1 MHRKKLILHKNSS
14 RVLFYIAFYIK
25 LKLLDNMTN
34 FYSRIILLVDCFET
48 NNVGFEKIS

>member
-1 MHRKKLILHKNSS
+1 MHRKKLISHKNSS

-25 LKLLDNMTN
+25 LKLLDNVKN

-48 NNVGFEKIS
+48 NDVEFKKIP